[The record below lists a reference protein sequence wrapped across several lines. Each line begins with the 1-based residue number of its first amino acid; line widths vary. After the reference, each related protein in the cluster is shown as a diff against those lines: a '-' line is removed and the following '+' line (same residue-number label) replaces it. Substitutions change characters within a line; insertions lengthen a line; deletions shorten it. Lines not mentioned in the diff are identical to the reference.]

1 MASINNLTPLINN
14 KTRLPDFFI
23 LQKIPDMS
31 TSIKFCMAVIC
42 SIVFSFSALS
52 QITPAFDTIPVKK
65 TDIEEKMEIMKKEA
79 AAEAEEAK
87 KKSEAQKTSSEGRD
101 EKATKATQ
109 EKEKIV
115 QPLSEPFMGD
125 VMDKYITKGM
135 ELWQIPGLSIVV
147 VKNGEVV
154 LNKSYGVREVGKPEK
169 VDENT
174 LFIIASNTKLF
185 TGTALAKL
193 DYEKKISLND
203 KITKYIPW
211 FRLYDSNATS
221 LANIKDMLSHRL
233 GTKTFQGDFTFW
245 NSNLPKDSI
254 VWKMRY
260 LKPSGEFRQ
269 DYGYCNS
276 GFLVAGQVLEKATG
290 ISWEKYVQENI
301 LSPLGMSNTY
311 MNTAGLANRKNVAAP
326 HNNLYSSLTKIPF
339 DNIDNLGPATSMV
352 SCTKDLTKWL
362 MMQLDSGRYDGK
374 QILPW
379 QVLQKTRDI
388 NILTGSRKSP
398 YYPTHF
404 RGYGLGVYA
413 TDYDGKQVY
422 WHTGGAFGHVTNVCF
437 VPEEK
442 LGIAILT
449 NNDNQS
455 FFEALR
461 YQVLDSYLNVPYTNR
476 SEFQMNFF
484 LPEKEKTEKELLE
497 YKIRVSRNNQPENKL
512 DDFTGEYANH
522 VYGTIKIAK
531 SGKMLICRF
540 QHHPDLI
547 GYMEYMDNNEF
558 RITYSNIGYGVFPA
572 KFSIKD
578 GTPASV
584 QIQVNEFVE
593 SDIYVFEK
601 KK

>member
-1 MASINNLTPLINN
+1 
-14 KTRLPDFFI
+14 
-23 LQKIPDMS
+23 MS
-31 TSIKFCMAVIC
+31 TSIKFCMAIIC
-42 SIVFSFSALS
+42 SVAFSLTAFS
-52 QITPAFDTIPVKK
+52 QITTVQDTIPVKK
-65 TDIEEKMEIMKKEA
+65 TDIELKMEIMKKEA
-79 AAEAEEAK
+79 EAAEAK
-87 KKSEAQKTSSEGRD
+87 KKSEAQKTSSPEGRD
-101 EKATKATQ
+101 EKNTKDAP

-115 QPLSEPFMGD
+115 QPLTEAFMGD

-154 LNKSYGVREVGKPEK
+154 LNKSYGVREVGKPDK

-193 DYEKKISLND
+193 DYEKKLSLND

-276 GFLVAGQVLEKATG
+276 GFLVAGQVLEKVSG

-301 LSPLGMSNTY
+301 LSPLGMSNTF

-484 LPEKEKTEKELLE
+484 LPEKEKTEKELLD

-578 GTPASV
+578 GAPISV